1 MIGSEVLKIEISNA
15 GDINRKESIQKI
27 YTVSVKSEVSLT
39 DDIIAR
45 ANEIQDMSNI
55 RAFDSLHLASAEKAA
70 DIILTTDKKFLN
82 AIKRLDNIDIH
93 IENPIDF
100 VMEVTKDD

>member
-55 RAFDSLHLASAEKAA
+55 RAFDSLHLASAEKAT

-82 AIKRLDNIDIH
+82 AVKRLDNIDIH